1 MSSPAPALPPLLSGC
16 PGLMRLLPQCTPIPC
31 PQAATTW
38 YRSPELLLGSTSN
51 SAAADMWRYGIEVH
65 TGVWMSGDVW
75 TVPSLRLPAAA
86 RMRRDGP
93 QRCLHRDLA
102 LARNTQNILVPSSVP
117 EAASSAI
124 QSSDTVIRAWTECRS
139 QTGNRALPP
148 PPSADHC
155 VQCGL
160 HLLRDDHGQAALP
173 GNAGR
178 FH

>member
-1 MSSPAPALPPLLSGC
+1 
-16 PGLMRLLPQCTPIPC
+16 MRLLPQCTPIPC

-148 PPSADHC
+148 PPPLITACSVGCIFYEMIMAKP
-155 VQCGL
+155 L
-160 HLLRDDHGQAALP
+160 FP
-173 GNAGR
+173 GTRVGVVMMSHTCLVEIR
-178 FH
+178 I